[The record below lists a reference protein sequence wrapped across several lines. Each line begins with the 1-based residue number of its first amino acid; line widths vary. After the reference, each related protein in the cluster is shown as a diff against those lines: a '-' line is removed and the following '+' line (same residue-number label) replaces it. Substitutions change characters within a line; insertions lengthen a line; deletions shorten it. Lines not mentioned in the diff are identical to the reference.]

1 MPVSTSSS
9 SSSDP
14 SQASAAQG
22 AGASLDEEAIQRAKF
37 EIQSLVQEVVQ
48 LSKSDIEP
56 GEFFSA
62 TMDKTVSALAAVGGV
77 VWMLDEGGPLKLE
90 YQVNL
95 RETGLAGSEEAQLQ
109 HGRLLTQMISKGEE
123 AIIPPFSGG
132 DVDDPESAANPTEF
146 LLVLA
151 PITSDRGIEGVI
163 EIFQRAGG
171 RPTTQRGYLRF
182 LVQISDLAGEYVKN
196 RRLLHF
202 ATKQTLWEQL
212 EAFTTLV
219 HRALDSRETAY
230 TIANEGRRLIG
241 CDRVTVV
248 LRKGTKYQVS
258 AISGQD
264 TFDKRSN
271 VVRLLKNLATT
282 VSRTGEDLWFTGDT
296 TDLAP
301 QVEKA
306 VNAYVDE
313 SHTKQLAVLPLR
325 ESDKDLEENT
335 TEENDKRR
343 ENILGAIVIE
353 QLVDSRPPEGM
364 LQRIDVVRRHSVTS
378 LANAQEF
385 EGLFLLPLWRT
396 LGKTKVLLTARNLPK
411 TLLAVLAMGGAIF
424 ALCTIPYDFTMVA
437 DGKLLPVVRR
447 NIFADIDGMVTKV
460 LVNHGESVRKGDVVA
475 QMQSLDLEGQFTQ
488 LEGETA
494 SNLEETITTDRQR
507 QMLSDNSQTD
517 PAEVEQL
524 TGRLAQLEATRIS
537 LEKQY
542 ELLEEKKERLTIK
555 SPIDGKM
562 VTFRVREL
570 LENRPVRLGN
580 RLMEI
585 ADPAGDWEL
594 EIYVPEAKMGHVLE
608 YQQKLRETDP
618 DAKLQ
623 VSFILATHSAEHLTG
638 TVEEIDTSAE
648 VMGEEGNTVRIR
660 VSFPQEDLKRLVDD
674 PANQLKVGADAK
686 AKIMCGKQPVGYV
699 LLHDLFEFVQSRILF
714 RL

>member
-1 MPVSTSSS
+1 M
-9 SSSDP
+9 D
-14 SQASAAQG
+14 
-22 AGASLDEEAIQRAKF
+22 DEAIQRAKY

-56 GEFFSA
+56 ADFFSA

-95 RETGLAGSEEAQLQ
+95 RETGLAESEEAQIQ
-109 HGRLLTQMISKGEE
+109 HGRLLTQVIAKGEPT
-123 AIIPPFSGG
+123 IIPPYSGG
-132 DVDDPESAANPTEF
+132 DAENEEAAANPTEF
-146 LLVLA
+146 LLILA
-151 PITSDRGIEGVI
+151 PITSDRGVEGVM
-163 EIFQRAGG
+163 EVFQRTGG

-219 HRALDSRETAY
+219 HKALDSRETAY

-271 VVRLLKNLATT
+271 VVRLLRNLATT

-335 TEENDKRR
+335 EENQDKRR

-378 LANAQEF
+378 LGNAQEF

-411 TLLAVLAMGGAIF
+411 TLLAAIAIAGAIF

-437 DGKLLPVVRR
+437 DGKLLPELRR
-447 NIFADIDGMVTKV
+447 NIFPGIDGEVIKV
-460 LVNHGESVRKGDVVA
+460 PVSHGEAVRKGDVLA
-475 QMQSLDLEGQFTQ
+475 LMQSLELEAQFTELQ
-488 LEGETA
+488 GEIA

-507 QMLSDNSQTD
+507 QMLGDNPQKD

-524 TGRLAQLEATRIS
+524 TGRLAQLEATRLS

-542 ELLEEKKERLTIK
+542 ELLEQKKERLTVT
-555 SPIDGKM
+555 SPIDGKV

-570 LENRPVRLGN
+570 LENRPVSRGN

-585 ADPAGDWEL
+585 ADPSSDWEL
-594 EIYVPEAKMGHVLE
+594 EIYVPEAKMGHVIE
-608 YQQKLRETDP
+608 YQQKLREKDP

-623 VSFILATHSAEHLTG
+623 VSFILATHSADHLTG

>member
-1 MPVSTSSS
+1 MSTSS

-14 SQASAAQG
+14 SQATAGQG
-22 AGASLDEEAIQRAKF
+22 AGASLDDEAIQRAKF

-48 LSKSDIEP
+48 LSKSEIEP
-56 GEFFSA
+56 NEFFSA
-62 TMDKTVSALAAVGGV
+62 TMDKTVSALAAVSGV
-77 VWMLDEGGPLKLE
+77 VWMLEEGGPLKLE

-95 RETGLAGSEEAQLQ
+95 RETGLAQSEEAQVQ
-109 HGRLLTQMISKGEE
+109 HGRLLTQVIGKAEPT
-123 AIIPPFSGG
+123 IIPPYSGG
-132 DVDDPESAANPTEF
+132 DAENEEAAANPTEY

-151 PITSDRGIEGVI
+151 PIVSDRGVEGVM
-163 EIFQRAGG
+163 EVFQRTGG

-182 LVQISDLAGEYVKN
+182 LVQISDLAGEYLKN

-219 HRALDSRETAY
+219 HKALDSRETAY

-248 LRKGTKYQVS
+248 LRKGSKYEVS

-296 TDLAP
+296 ADLAP

-325 ESDKDLEENT
+325 ESDKDLEET
-335 TEENDKRR
+335 PEDKKDKRR

-364 LQRIDVVRRHSVTS
+364 LQRIDVVRRHSATS
-378 LANAQEF
+378 LTNAQDF
-385 EGLFLLPLWRT
+385 EGLFLLPLWRA

-411 TLLAVLAMGGAIF
+411 TLLAAIAIAGAIF
-424 ALCTIPYDFTMVA
+424 ALCTVPYDFTMVA
-437 DGKLLPVVRR
+437 DGKLLPEVRR
-447 NIFADIDGMVTKV
+447 NVFAGIDGLVTKV
-460 LVNHGESVRKGDVVA
+460 PVNHGESVKKGDVLAV
-475 QMQSLDLEGQFTQ
+475 MQSLDLDGQFAELQ
-488 LEGETA
+488 GELA
-494 SNLEETITTDRQR
+494 STLEEIATTDRQR
-507 QMLSDNSQTD
+507 QMHLNNPQED
-517 PAEVEQL
+517 PADMEQL

-542 ELLEEKKERLTIK
+542 ELLEQKKERLTVE
-555 SPIDGKM
+555 SPIDGK
-562 VTFRVREL
+562 VTTFRVREK
-570 LENRPVRLGN
+570 LENRRVSPGN
-580 RLMEI
+580 RLMEV
-585 ADPAGDWEL
+585 ADPSQDWEL
-594 EIYVPEAKMGHVLE
+594 EIYLPEAKMGHVIE
-608 YQQKLRETDP
+608 YQQKLREKDP

-686 AKIMCGKQPVGYV
+686 AKILCGKQPVGYV
-699 LLHDLFEFVQSRILF
+699 MLHDLFEFVQSRILF

>member
-1 MPVSTSSS
+1 MSTPS

-14 SQASAAQG
+14 SQSSADQG
-22 AGASLDEEAIQRAKF
+22 AGASLDDEAVQRAKF

-48 LSKSDIEP
+48 LSRSDVEP
-56 GEFFSA
+56 GEFYSA
-62 TMDKTVSALAAVGGV
+62 AMDKTVSALVAVGGV

-95 RETGLAGSEEAQLQ
+95 RETGLAESEEAQIQ
-109 HGRLLTQMISKGEE
+109 HGRLLTQVIEKGEPTMV
-123 AIIPPFSGG
+123 PPFSGG
-132 DVDDPESAANPTEF
+132 NAENQEAAANPTEF
-146 LLVLA
+146 LLLLA
-151 PITSDRGIEGVI
+151 PITSDRGVEGVL
-163 EIFQRAGG
+163 EVFQRPRA
-171 RPTTQRGYLRF
+171 RPSSQRGYLRF
-182 LVQISDLAGEYVKN
+182 LVQISELAGEYVKN
-196 RRLLHF
+196 RRLQHF

-248 LRKGTKYQVS
+248 LRKGTKYEVT

-271 VVRLLKNLATT
+271 VVRLLRNLATT

-325 ESDKDLEENT
+325 ESDKELEET
-335 TEENDKRR
+335 PEDKRDKRR

-364 LQRIDVVRRHSVTS
+364 LQRIDVVRRHSATS
-378 LANAQEF
+378 LTNAQEF

-411 TLLAVLAMGGAIF
+411 TVLAAIAISGIIA
-424 ALCTIPYDFTMVA
+424 ALCTVPYDFTMVA
-437 DGKLLPVVRR
+437 DGKLLPEVRR
-447 NIFADIDGMVTKV
+447 NIFPGIDGLVTKV
-460 LVNHGESVRKGDVVA
+460 PVSHGQYVNKGDVLA
-475 QMQSLDLEGQFTQ
+475 ILQSLELEAQFTELQ
-488 LEGETA
+488 GELA

-507 QMLSDNSQTD
+507 QMLSDNPQKD

-524 TGRLAQLEATRIS
+524 TGRLAQLDATRLS

-542 ELLEEKKERLTIK
+542 ELLEEKKERLTVT
-555 SPIDGKM
+555 SPINGKV

-570 LENRPVRLGN
+570 LENRPVSRGN

-585 ADPAGDWEL
+585 ADPSSDWEL
-594 EIYVPEAKMGHVLE
+594 EIYLPEAKMGHVIE
-608 YQQKLRETDP
+608 YLQQLRKTDP
-618 DAKLQ
+618 DAKLE
-623 VSFILATHSAEHLTG
+623 VSFILATHSSEHLTG

-648 VMGEEGNTVRIR
+648 VIGEEGNTVRMR
-660 VSFPQEDLKRLVDD
+660 VAFPQEDLNRLVDD